1 MKSPQSKVF
10 KNAFLF
16 SLLLHSMILLPMP
29 SINQKAS
36 VDKDEELLLKY
47 LILNNPPAEKKIA
60 PLSQQNIRQYKQK
73 KQRSAQS
80 AEQRAPEKTI
90 AKKPLQQRQ
99 VEKEPSIPERSSE
112 PKCEKKTVTA
122 EKVVAENKENDLKK
136 DKTYLSY
143 YKLINRQ
150 LQESV
155 IYPSNFTDG
164 EVEVSFVLN
173 ADGSLRGLEV
183 IDQTSESSYSLRETA
198 LQIVRNASPFPPFPE
213 SLQKQQLTFNVVIC
227 FRSNS

>member
-1 MKSPQSKVF
+1 M
-10 KNAFLF
+10 
-16 SLLLHSMILLPMP
+16 
-29 SINQKAS
+29 
-36 VDKDEELLLKY
+36 
-47 LILNNPPAEKKIA
+47 
-60 PLSQQNIRQYKQK
+60 
-73 KQRSAQS
+73 
-80 AEQRAPEKTI
+80 
-90 AKKPLQQRQ
+90 
-99 VEKEPSIPERSSE
+99 
-112 PKCEKKTVTA
+112 
-122 EKVVAENKENDLKK
+122 VAENKENDLKK